1 MHYTPPFP
9 FPALVP
15 VVCITH
21 LLVTLLC
28 HCPSYMYYSLTHHP
42 ALSLSQLYVL
52 LTYSSPCSVIVHVAR
67 SLSIQ
72 ASATFLSTC
81 HASSISHLPFYMS
94 RFKHQP
100 PYFLHVTLQASA
112 TFLLTCHASS
122 ISHLPF
128 YMSHFKH
135 QPPSFLHVTLQAS
148 ATFISTCHAS
158 RISHL
163 PFYMSRFLHH
173 FGCLKS
179 KLQVMLYKFQL
190 LFACAYRVYLKGKLQ
205 VMLYK
210 FQLLFACA
218 YRVYLKGKLQVML
231 YKFQLLFA
239 CAYRVRFLP
248 TPSQRQPI
256 RSGVH

>member
-1 MHYTPPFP
+1 MHYIPPFL

-28 HCPSYMYYSLTHHP
+28 HCPCYMYYSLTRHP
-42 ALSLSQLYVL
+42 ALSLSMLYVL
-52 LTYSSPCSVIVHVAR
+52 LTYSSPCSVIVHVICITHLLITLLCHCPCC

-100 PYFLHVTLQASA
+100 PSFLHVTLQASA
-112 TFLLTCHASS
+112 TFLSTCHASSISHLPFYVSHFKHQPPSFLRVTLQASATFLSTCHASS

-128 YMSHFKH
+128 YMS
-135 QPPSFLHVTLQAS
+135 
-148 ATFISTCHAS
+148 C
-158 RISHL
+158 
-163 PFYMSRFLHH
+163 FLHH

-190 LFACAYRVYLKGKLQ
+190 LFACAYRV
-205 VMLYK
+205 
-210 FQLLFACA
+210 
-218 YRVYLKGKLQVML
+218 
-231 YKFQLLFA
+231 
-239 CAYRVRFLP
+239 RFLP
-248 TPSQRQPI
+248 TPSRWQPI
-256 RSGVH
+256 CSGVH